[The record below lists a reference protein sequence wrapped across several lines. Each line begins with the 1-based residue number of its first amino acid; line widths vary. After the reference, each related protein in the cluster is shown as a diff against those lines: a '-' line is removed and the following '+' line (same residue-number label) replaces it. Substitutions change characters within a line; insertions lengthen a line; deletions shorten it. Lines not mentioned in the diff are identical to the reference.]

1 VAFDRLS
8 ALASGA
14 ASAGWAT
21 VKVAARVGI
30 GPPLRPDRLLG
41 VAQALRHWG
50 MTPAAVCA
58 ANAVQDLDRPAV
70 IDERESL
77 GWAELDCRSSIV
89 AAALADQGVGVGM
102 AVGLLARNS
111 ADFVVAQI
119 AVSKL
124 GADLLYLNT
133 GFAGPQLAD
142 VLDRENAVA
151 VIADDEFEPL
161 LEEFAPSIPRL
172 TAWVDDGTAPPGSIA
187 ALVLAAE
194 GSEPPELPAPGH
206 DGRHVIL
213 TSGTTG
219 RPKGAARRAPNP
231 LVGAIAAVAFLD
243 AIPYRARRTTML
255 AAPAFHAWGLGNLIM
270 ASLLQSTVVMTR
282 RFDSATTLEL
292 IARHDADTLV
302 AVPVMCERLLEVDPR
317 VGPPSLK
324 VVAVSGSA
332 LPPTLATRFMDRF
345 GDVLYNLYGS
355 TEVAFVSV
363 AGPADLRAAPTSAGR
378 ILRGVHLR
386 LVDSDG
392 HDVGAG
398 EIGRVF
404 AGSGLSFDGYT
415 GDDVKPRLDGLAAT
429 GDLGRLGDDGRLY
442 LEGRADDMIIT
453 GGENVVPAEIEN
465 SLHLHPDVAEVA
477 VVGIPD
483 ERFGQAVVA
492 HVVLRPGGLAT
503 ESDLR
508 AHVKARLATYKVP
521 RTVVFRDRLP
531 RNESGKIVKSELS
544 EPT

>member
-1 VAFDRLS
+1 MVFDRLS
-8 ALASGA
+8 TLASDA

-21 VKVAARVGI
+21 AKVAARVGI
-30 GPPLRPDRLLG
+30 GPPLRPDRLFG

-58 ANAVQDLDRPAV
+58 ANAVRDPDRPAV
-70 IDERESL
+70 IDDRESL
-77 GWAELDCRSSIV
+77 GWAELDRRSSIV
-89 AAALADQGVGVGM
+89 AAALAEQGVGVGA

-142 VLDRENAVA
+142 VLDHQNAAA

-161 LEEFAPSIPRL
+161 LEEFAGSMPRL
-172 TAWVDDGTAPPGSIA
+172 TAWVQDGSAPAGSIA
-187 ALVLAAE
+187 ALVLAAA
-194 GSEPPELPAPGH
+194 GTATPNLPAPGQ

-219 RPKGAARRAPNP
+219 RPKGAPRGAPNP
-231 LVGAIAAVAFLD
+231 LAGVIAAVALLD
-243 AIPYRARRTTML
+243 AIPYRARRTTVL

-282 RFDSATTLEL
+282 RFDPVTTLEL
-292 IARHDADTLV
+292 VDRHDAHTLV
-302 AVPVMCERLLEVDPR
+302 AVPVMCERLLEVDPPA
-317 VGPPSLK
+317 VAPSLQ

-378 ILRGVHLR
+378 VLRGVHVR
-386 LVDSDG
+386 LVDPDG
-392 HDVGAG
+392 HEVGAG

-404 AGSGLSFDGYT
+404 AGSGLSIDGYT
-415 GDDVKPRLDGLAAT
+415 GDDDKPRLDGLTAT
-429 GDLGRLGDDGRLY
+429 GDLGRFGDDGRLY
-442 LEGRADDMIIT
+442 LEGRDDDMIIT
-453 GGENVVPAEIEN
+453 GGENVVPAEIET
-465 SLHLHPDVAEVA
+465 SLHRHPDVAEVA
-477 VVGIPD
+477 VVGVPD

-492 HVVLRPGGLAT
+492 HVVLRPGGSAT

-521 RTVVFRDRLP
+521 RNVVFRDRMP
-531 RNESGKIVKSELS
+531 RNETGKIVKSELNDL
-544 EPT
+544 T